1 MAVENIDPNEL
12 SLQGASGMQLVQILR
27 RIIEEINNGGDTPTP
42 TPSEPTGIYYCTFDV
57 TTKDEITNA
66 ISNDL
71 LPVCFHADKMY
82 YLVAYQYGVYTFAT
96 ISRDR
101 GIISR
106 IDCRVSGWSVQEP
119 LEIQKVLTFDFTPT
133 ENSTNPVTS
142 GGVYTAINNITID
155 PQDIA
160 DAVDD
165 WLDEHSSSIGG
176 LTFEAKQALMNC
188 FAHVAWIDANG
199 QTYYD
204 ALYNALFNTTTLE
217 SIYALFTQGSAVIY
231 DTDSLDSLRQYL
243 VVTAY
248 YSDETSAVVTDYTLS
263 GTLSVGTS
271 TITASYGGKSSTFN
285 VTVSQGATLE
295 SISAVFN
302 QGSAVIYDT
311 DTLDSLKQ
319 YLTVTANY
327 SDSSTA
333 IVPSADYTLSGTLTV
348 GTSTITV
355 SYGGKTTTFTVTVTE
370 ESPYTFYDYLQ
381 GDGNAYINTGL
392 LASTYFTLAY
402 DHEIK
407 AARYNSA
414 NTKAIYGP
422 RQQWGTANA
431 RQLWWNGSSGYGV
444 NFCASSTTPVADA
457 SSNQVPITVKT
468 TRDKKILRD
477 GVEVTYTAGNIG
489 NITHTGPI
497 TLFAECSGGQGT
509 GYKAISGTNAYA
521 GAYSACRIYYFKV
534 WDANGDLVADI
545 KPALRKSDNAVG
557 MYDSVRDLFLENANN
572 TGAFSLGNE

>member
-1 MAVENIDPNEL
+1 MAIDNINPNEL
-12 SLQGASGMQLVQILR
+12 SLQDAAGMQLVHVIR

-57 TTKDEITNA
+57 TTKDEITAA
-66 ISNDL
+66 IADEL

-106 IDCRVSGWSVQEP
+106 IDCRVNGWSVQEP
-119 LEIQKVLTFDFTPT
+119 LEIQKLLTFDFSPT

-155 PQDIA
+155 PQDIV

-176 LTFEAKQALMNC
+176 LTFEDKQALMNC

-204 ALYNALFNTTTLE
+204 ALYNALFNTATLE

-263 GTLSVGTS
+263 GTLTVGTS

-285 VTVSQGATLE
+285 VTVSQSATLS

-302 QGSAVIYDT
+302 QGTAVIYTT
-311 DTLDSLKQ
+311 DTLNSLKQ
-319 YLTVTANY
+319 YLTVTAIY

-333 IVPSADYTLSGTLTV
+333 IVPSTDYTLSGTLTA
-348 GTSTITV
+348 GTITITV
-355 SYGGKTTTFTVTVTE
+355 SYGGKTDTFNVTVTQATQNTTAQVATNGYILVHLTSGYSSRTAANGGITVLYDMDAPSTTLFPAGIIPTNSVDDLKNGNNVACLFIYDSNDE
-370 ESPYTFYDYLQ
+370 PVNFVNELTTSSLNRWAQNRAGTMTEYSNSYTVATYTKIAFSVDVRYLDDAYMYDKATGQ
-381 GDGNAYINTGL
+381 IWFAGINT
-392 LASTYFTLAY
+392 
-402 DHEIK
+402 
-407 AARYNSA
+407 
-414 NTKAIYGP
+414 P
-422 RQQWGTANA
+422 
-431 RQLWWNGSSGYGV
+431 
-444 NFCASSTTPVADA
+444 
-457 SSNQVPITVKT
+457 
-468 TRDKKILRD
+468 
-477 GVEVTYTAGNIG
+477 
-489 NITHTGPI
+489 
-497 TLFAECSGGQGT
+497 
-509 GYKAISGTNAYA
+509 
-521 GAYSACRIYYFKV
+521 
-534 WDANGDLVADI
+534 
-545 KPALRKSDNAVG
+545 
-557 MYDSVRDLFLENANN
+557 
-572 TGAFSLGNE
+572 

>member
-1 MAVENIDPNEL
+1 MAIDNINPNEL
-12 SLQGASGMQLVQILR
+12 SLQDAAGMQLVHVIR

-57 TTKDEITNA
+57 TTKDEITAA
-66 ISNDL
+66 IADEL
-71 LPVCFHADKMY
+71 LPVCFHADKMH

-106 IDCRVSGWSVQEP
+106 LDCRVNGWSVQEP
-119 LEIQKVLTFDFTPT
+119 LEIQKLLTFDFSPT

-165 WLDEHSSSIGG
+165 WLNEHSSSIGG

-204 ALYNALFNTTTLE
+204 ALYNALFNTATLE

-263 GTLSVGTS
+263 GTLTVGTS

-285 VTVSQGATLE
+285 VTVSQRATLS

-302 QGSAVIYDT
+302 QGSAIIYDT
-311 DTLDSLKQ
+311 DTLDSLRQ

-327 SDSSTA
+327 SDSTSET
-333 IVPSADYTLSGTLTV
+333 VTDYTLSGTLAE

-355 SYGGKTTTFTVTVTE
+355 SYGGKTDTFTVTV
-370 ESPYTFYDYLQ
+370 S
-381 GDGNAYINTGL
+381 
-392 LASTYFTLAY
+392 
-402 DHEIK
+402 H
-407 AARYNSA
+407 
-414 NTKAIYGP
+414 
-422 RQQWGTANA
+422 
-431 RQLWWNGSSGYGV
+431 
-444 NFCASSTTPVADA
+444 
-457 SSNQVPITVKT
+457 T
-468 TRDKKILRD
+468 TRDTTVEIIRENRVLAHFTTEPYYADSSSTNGGVTKIYDMNAATTVLYPA
-477 GVEVTYTAGNIG
+477 GIIPTTGNTMTAAPASLYI
-489 NITHTGPI
+489 
-497 TLFAECSGGQGT
+497 L
-509 GYKAISGTNAYA
+509 
-521 GAYSACRIYYFKV
+521 
-534 WDANGDLVADI
+534 DAN
-545 KPALRKSDNAVG
+545 DNIINFVG
-557 MYDSVRDLFLENANN
+557 MAKVSSPQFYRWAQDANETMTEFSQSWNVSEYSKIQFSVDTRYIDDAYMYDKTTGQVWFAGVN
-572 TGAFSLGNE
+572 TPYYGMSNISEASS